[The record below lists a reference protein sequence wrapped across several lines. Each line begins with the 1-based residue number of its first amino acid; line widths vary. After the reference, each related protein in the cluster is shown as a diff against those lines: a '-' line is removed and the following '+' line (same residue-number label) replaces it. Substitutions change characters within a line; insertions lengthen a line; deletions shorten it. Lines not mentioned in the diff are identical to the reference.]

1 MSSEIGFLRKQVVAA
16 FALAMGI
23 GGALAADTELP
34 DDVTDGDSEMSMMDH
49 DMSHDVDGHSGAS
62 MMDKDMTEGA
72 ARAKHAANE
81 PIGVARGIHPGRVTW
96 VRDPSVLDWDGVS
109 DGLTEGYWNG
119 HTDQVAINEMVS
131 RSLQELTGEVS
142 DTAAWDAL
150 FRHFNQTRGNGDVG
164 YKAGEKINIKINLT
178 TTSSDL
184 GRRIDADGNQLSDK
198 EFVAPSLELTHALL
212 AQLVNVAGVAQSD
225 ITMGDTTGTVPNYYY
240 DYLTDAAGDGG
251 GGGKFTDITFIGRNA
266 VPDRLTDTSSTVEL
280 HWGTADA
287 EGSIQDFVPSSY
299 VEADY
304 FINLAILKT
313 HARAGITLCAKN
325 FFGSMIRRPTDEGY
339 YNLHSSLLND
349 TPGEGRYRPLVDLM
363 GHEHLG
369 GKTLVAIIDALWT
382 GYDWSRFSAP
392 LKWQSEPFNDSY
404 ASSLLMSQDIVAI
417 DSVGYDLWYAEANA
431 TTLPG
436 PDPRVVGAD
445 DYLTEAALA
454 DAPPSGSRYDPEG
467 DGTVL
472 SSLGVHEH
480 WSNNIDRQYTRNL
493 ETGVGIELIEVT
505 VGE

>member
-1 MSSEIGFLRKQVVAA
+1 
-16 FALAMGI
+16 
-23 GGALAADTELP
+23 
-34 DDVTDGDSEMSMMDH
+34 
-49 DMSHDVDGHSGAS
+49 
-62 MMDKDMTEGA
+62 
-72 ARAKHAANE
+72 
-81 PIGVARGIHPGRVTW
+81 
-96 VRDPSVLDWDGVS
+96 
-109 DGLTEGYWNG
+109 
-119 HTDQVAINEMVS
+119 
-131 RSLQELTGEVS
+131 
-142 DTAAWDAL
+142 
-150 FRHFNQTRGNGDVG
+150 
-164 YKAGEKINIKINLT
+164 
-178 TTSSDL
+178 
-184 GRRIDADGNQLSDK
+184 
-198 EFVAPSLELTHALL
+198 
-212 AQLVNVAGVAQSD
+212 
-225 ITMGDTTGTVPNYYY
+225 
-240 DYLTDAAGDGG
+240 
-251 GGGKFTDITFIGRNA
+251 
-266 VPDRLTDTSSTVEL
+266 
-280 HWGTADA
+280 
-287 EGSIQDFVPSSY
+287 
-299 VEADY
+299 
-304 FINLAILKT
+304 
-313 HARAGITLCAKN
+313 
-325 FFGSMIRRPTDEGY
+325 MIRRPTDEGY